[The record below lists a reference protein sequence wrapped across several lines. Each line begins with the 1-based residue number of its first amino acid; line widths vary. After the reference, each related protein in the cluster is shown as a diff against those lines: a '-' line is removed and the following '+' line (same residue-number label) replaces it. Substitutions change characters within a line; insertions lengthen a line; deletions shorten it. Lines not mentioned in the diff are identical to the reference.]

1 MTKDLF
7 QGSKTDLMLA
17 VKGFLYLCMCFP
29 QSVYLVVHVCSS
41 VHILYLIK
49 TLLKFFCLIL
59 LIFLQ
64 RTRRQ
69 TVLTLL
75 ELVSLSLSTIHY
87 LPTITIF
94 PSQPLGL
101 QCHLDIMRCDK
112 ILVKSMEHC
121 TPDYEIIFNVMTSFY
136 SSYKGN

>member
-1 MTKDLF
+1 MTRDLF

-49 TLLKFFCLIL
+49 TLLKFFCFIL
-59 LIFLQ
+59 LTFLQ

-75 ELVSLSLSTIHY
+75 ELVSLSTFHY
-87 LPTITIF
+87 FPTITIF

-101 QCHLDIMRCDK
+101 QCHLDIMRCET
-112 ILVKSMEHC
+112 L
-121 TPDYEIIFNVMTSFY
+121 
-136 SSYKGN
+136 

>member
-7 QGSKTDLMLA
+7 QESKTDHMLD
-17 VKGFLYLCMCFP
+17 VKGFLYLFMCFP
-29 QSVYLVVHVCSS
+29 QSVYLVAHVSIS
-41 VHILYLIK
+41 VHLLDLIK

-69 TVLTLL
+69 TVLKLL
-75 ELVSLSLSTIHY
+75 ELVSLSTIHY

-94 PSQPLGL
+94 PSQPLGN
-101 QCHLDIMRCDK
+101 QYHLDTMICEE
-112 ILVKSMEHC
+112 ILVK
-121 TPDYEIIFNVMTSFY
+121 
-136 SSYKGN
+136 